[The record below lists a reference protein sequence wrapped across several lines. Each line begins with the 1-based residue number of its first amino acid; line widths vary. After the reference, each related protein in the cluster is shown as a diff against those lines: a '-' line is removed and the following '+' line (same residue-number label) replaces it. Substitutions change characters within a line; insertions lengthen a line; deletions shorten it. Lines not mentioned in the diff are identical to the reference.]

1 MKQKCFFW
9 GRLLLALVFLFN
21 PPLSLIDILPDFVG
35 YLLLMS
41 AIRNA
46 SAAFPHFDEARR
58 GFERMFWISLIKLPA
73 LLLMLSVIKINSGE
87 RAIITVFSLGFA
99 LVEVIFAISAFRA
112 FGQALS
118 HLGEREGLMPVLT
131 AGRHA
136 KGLDGVLHLTTVLL
150 SAKAVCSF
158 VPELT
163 LISVFETL
171 GSVDAS
177 AINPAKYYPYLV
189 LLFQLIGLAL
199 GAVWLYYAFTYF
211 KDLKNSEVL
220 REFAREKE
228 LLFAERFEEHAKA
241 RAERLTFLL
250 LTLALVFALDI
261 TFDARNYLPDVLSAA
276 VFVGFFLTLRK
287 KSRFSLYGAL
297 VSVAYGASSV
307 CVSKLTAK
315 FLSSYTYTDVS
326 RRPEAASAYLPIEIL
341 GVIEAVLLTALLVLL
356 FFALRDFIRKN
367 VGAHFDEKNEK
378 MAKALQKEYT
388 VKAIILSVLGFLS
401 AVFFALEKFLLT
413 LTERH
418 VITDAE
424 SNIHYTEGEIIYI
437 PVFGGSW
444 FFGLF
449 VTAVWVVYGIYFISS
464 LRSEL
469 NAEEKV

>member
-21 PPLSLIDILPDFVG
+21 PPLSLIDVLPDFVG

-46 SAAFPHFDEARR
+46 AAVFPHFDEAYR
-58 GFERMFWISLIKLPA
+58 GFEKMFWITLIKLPA
-73 LLLMLSVIKINSGE
+73 LLLMLSVIRLNSGE

-118 HLGEREGLMPVLT
+118 HLGEREGLMPVLA

-136 KGLDGVLHLTTVLL
+136 KGLDGVMRLTTVLL
-150 SAKAVCSF
+150 ITKAVCSF

-171 GSVDAS
+171 GSVDAN
-177 AINPAKYYPYLV
+177 AINPAKFYPYLV
-189 LLFQLIGLAL
+189 VLFQLVGLAI

-211 KDLKNSEVL
+211 KDLKGSEVM
-220 REFAREKE
+220 REFSEEKE
-228 LLFAERFEEHAKA
+228 KLLAEQFAVHAKA
-241 RAERLTFLL
+241 RTERLMFLL
-250 LTLALVFALDI
+250 LTLALIFAFDI
-261 TFDARNYLPDVLSAA
+261 TLDSKSYLPDVLSAA
-276 VFVGFFLTLRK
+276 VFVGFFLSLK
-287 KSRFSLYGAL
+287 KQSRFSLYGAL
-297 VSVAYGASSV
+297 VSAVYGAVSA
-307 CVSKLTAK
+307 CVGVLKTR
-315 FLSSYTYTDVS
+315 FLGEYTYTDVS
-326 RRPEAASAYLPIEIL
+326 RRPEAASAYLPIELL
-341 GVIEAVLLTALLVLL
+341 GIAEAVALIALLVLL
-356 FFALRDFIRKN
+356 FFTLRDFIRKN

-424 SNIHYTEGEIIYI
+424 SNIHYAEGDIIYI

-444 FFGLF
+444 FFGLL
-449 VTAVWVVYGIYFISS
+449 VTALWVVYGIYFISS

-469 NAEEKV
+469 HAEEKA